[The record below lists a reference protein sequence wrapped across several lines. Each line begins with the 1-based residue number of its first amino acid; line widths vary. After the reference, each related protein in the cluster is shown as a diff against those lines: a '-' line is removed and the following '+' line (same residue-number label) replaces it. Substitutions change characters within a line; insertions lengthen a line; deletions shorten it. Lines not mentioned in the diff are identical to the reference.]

1 MATSL
6 VSTARRMGSKVTT
19 VEEPISMSASSG
31 DASIGSISGLPS
43 EARPGTYAPEVYIN
57 ITPDLLSRVSDPDH
71 CDTGLF
77 TVGFRTEVIL
87 RVDGE
92 RVDSAIKCIDADSTF
107 DFTVSLDQLGAHT
120 VEFELRGANSGN
132 TLDSDAVAVEVTED
146 APSGGVGGGGSDGTG
161 PWLPCFLDP
170 ARSCGSILDNL
181 VSGSPLL
188 WVGAGAGLFLLLA
201 LVI

>member
-1 MATSL
+1 
-6 VSTARRMGSKVTT
+6 
-19 VEEPISMSASSG
+19 MSASSG
-31 DASIGSISGLPS
+31 DASIGTVSGLPS
-43 EARPGTYAPEVYIN
+43 EAQPGTYAPEVYIN

-87 RVDGE
+87 RIDGE

-107 DFTVSLDQLGAHT
+107 DFTVGLTELGAHT

-132 TLDSDAVAVEVTED
+132 TLDTEAVAVEVTED
-146 APSGGVGGGGSDGTG
+146 ASQGGVGDGGSDGTG

-170 ARSCGSILDNL
+170 SRSCGNVLDNIL
-181 VSGSPLL
+181 GANQLYY
-188 WVGAGAGLFLLLA
+188 VGAGAGLFLLLA
-201 LVI
+201 LLI